1 MKVPHYIRLRFI
13 TTCENSVLC
22 YEIGVPRV
30 VGPVGVVE
38 GKVVGLELVPGQ
50 MHRAANLVR
59 VLGDGLQGH
68 LTAYNDG

>member
-1 MKVPHYIRLRFI
+1 MFRLRFI

-50 MHRAANLVR
+50 MRRAARLVR

>member
-1 MKVPHYIRLRFI
+1 MFRLRSI

-50 MHRAANLVR
+50 MRRAARLVR